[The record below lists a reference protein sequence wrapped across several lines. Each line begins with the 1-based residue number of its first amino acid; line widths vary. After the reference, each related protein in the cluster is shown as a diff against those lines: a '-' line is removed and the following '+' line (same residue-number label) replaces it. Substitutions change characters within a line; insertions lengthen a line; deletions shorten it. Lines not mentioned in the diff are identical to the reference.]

1 MANCGHLT
9 FYIQHNMSWK
19 TVIIGSECKVSLSM
33 NRMKVTI
40 GDEYHNIPLCDLDTV
55 IFTHDKAVIT
65 IPLLA
70 QLMENNVNVVI
81 CDHKNDPIGV
91 FQPFN
96 THSLVFKQLQK
107 QIDWKKTRKKKLW
120 KRIVKNKIQSE
131 IDILE
136 LLEIE
141 NAPLSLL
148 KEYRD
153 SIYNDD
159 QTNREGASARL
170 YFSALFGSEFTRNDL
185 NAINFA
191 LDYGYKIIASYLSKC
206 IVSRGLL
213 TQLGIHHIGESNAF
227 NLTYDFIEPFR
238 ALIDA
243 WVYENIE
250 EQFSVA
256 QKQELIELLQVKV
269 YVDGKW
275 FRLNDAIEDIVDSYI
290 GFLNE
295 KNDDILRIDLS
306 KGIKSDED

>member
-1 MANCGHLT
+1 
-9 FYIQHNMSWK
+9 MSWK

-33 NRMKVTI
+33 NRMKITI

-65 IPLLA
+65 IPLLSE
-70 QLMENNVNVVI
+70 LMESNVNVVI
-81 CDHKNDPIGV
+81 CNHKNDPIGV

-96 THSLVFKQLQK
+96 THSLVFKQVQK

-120 KRIVKNKIQSE
+120 KQIVKNKIQSE
-131 IDILE
+131 IDVLK

-170 YFSALFGSEFTRNDL
+170 YFSSLFGSEFTRNDS

-227 NLTYDFIEPFR
+227 NLTYDFIEPLR

-243 WVYENIE
+243 WVYENIDD
-250 EQFSVA
+250 QFSVV
-256 QKQELIELLQVKV
+256 QKQEIIELLHVKV
-269 YVDGKW
+269 YVNGKW

-295 KNDDILRIDLS
+295 KNDEILRVDLS
-306 KGIKSDED
+306 KGIQEDGE

>member
-1 MANCGHLT
+1 
-9 FYIQHNMSWK
+9 MSWK

-131 IDILE
+131 IDVLE
-136 LLEIE
+136 LLEIK

-170 YFSALFGSEFTRNDL
+170 YFSSLFGSDFTRNDL

-250 EQFSVA
+250 DQFSIA

>member
-1 MANCGHLT
+1 
-9 FYIQHNMSWK
+9 MSWK
-19 TVIIGSECKVSLSM
+19 TIIIGSECKVSLSM

>member
-131 IDILE
+131 IDVLE
-136 LLEIE
+136 LLEIK

-170 YFSALFGSEFTRNDL
+170 YFSSLFGSDFTRNDL

-238 ALIDA
+238 SLIDA

-250 EQFSVA
+250 DQFSVV

-295 KNDDILRIDLS
+295 KNDDILRIDFG

>member
-1 MANCGHLT
+1 
-9 FYIQHNMSWK
+9 
-19 TVIIGSECKVSLSM
+19 
-33 NRMKVTI
+33 MKVTI

-70 QLMENNVNVVI
+70 KLMENNVNVVI

-131 IDILE
+131 IDVLE
-136 LLEIE
+136 LLEIK

-170 YFSALFGSEFTRNDL
+170 YFSSLFGSDFTRNDL

-250 EQFSVA
+250 DQFSIA

-295 KNDDILRIDLS
+295 KNDDILRIDFG

>member
-1 MANCGHLT
+1 
-9 FYIQHNMSWK
+9 MSWK

>member
-1 MANCGHLT
+1 
-9 FYIQHNMSWK
+9 MSWK

-131 IDILE
+131 IDVLE
-136 LLEIE
+136 LLEIK

-170 YFSALFGSEFTRNDL
+170 YFSSLFGSDFTRNDL

-238 ALIDA
+238 SLIDA

-250 EQFSVA
+250 DQFSVV

-295 KNDDILRIDLS
+295 KNDDILRIDFG

>member
-1 MANCGHLT
+1 
-9 FYIQHNMSWK
+9 MSWK

-131 IDILE
+131 IDVLE
-136 LLEIE
+136 LLEIK

-170 YFSALFGSEFTRNDL
+170 YFSSLFGSDFTRNDL

-238 ALIDA
+238 ALIDT

-250 EQFSVA
+250 DQFSVV

>member
-1 MANCGHLT
+1 
-9 FYIQHNMSWK
+9 MSWK

-131 IDILE
+131 IDVLE
-136 LLEIE
+136 LLEIK

-170 YFSALFGSEFTRNDL
+170 YFSSLFGSDFTRNDL

-250 EQFSVA
+250 DQFSIA

-295 KNDDILRIDLS
+295 KNDDILRIDFG

>member
-1 MANCGHLT
+1 
-9 FYIQHNMSWK
+9 MSWK

-131 IDILE
+131 IDVLE
-136 LLEIE
+136 LLEIK

-170 YFSALFGSEFTRNDL
+170 YFSSLFGSDFTRNDL

-250 EQFSVA
+250 DQFSVV

>member
-1 MANCGHLT
+1 
-9 FYIQHNMSWK
+9 MSWK

-131 IDILE
+131 IDVLE
-136 LLEIE
+136 LLEIK

-170 YFSALFGSEFTRNDL
+170 YFSSLFGSDFTRNDL

-238 ALIDA
+238 ALIDT

-250 EQFSVA
+250 DQFSVV

-295 KNDDILRIDLS
+295 KNDDILRIDFG

>member
-1 MANCGHLT
+1 
-9 FYIQHNMSWK
+9 MSWK
-19 TVIIGSECKVSLSM
+19 TVIIASECKVSLSM

-131 IDILE
+131 IDVLE
-136 LLEIE
+136 LLEIK

-170 YFSALFGSEFTRNDL
+170 YFSSLFGSDFTRNDL

-250 EQFSVA
+250 DQFSVV

-295 KNDDILRIDLS
+295 KNDDILRIDFG

>member
-1 MANCGHLT
+1 
-9 FYIQHNMSWK
+9 MSWK

-131 IDILE
+131 IDVLE
-136 LLEIE
+136 LLEIK

-170 YFSALFGSEFTRNDL
+170 YFSSLFGSDFTRNDL

-213 TQLGIHHIGESNAF
+213 TQIGIHHIGESNAF

-250 EQFSVA
+250 DQFTVV

>member
-1 MANCGHLT
+1 
-9 FYIQHNMSWK
+9 
-19 TVIIGSECKVSLSM
+19 
-33 NRMKVTI
+33 MKVTI

-131 IDILE
+131 IDVLE
-136 LLEIE
+136 LLEIK

-170 YFSALFGSEFTRNDL
+170 YFSSLFGSDFTRNDL

-250 EQFSVA
+250 DQFSVV

>member
-1 MANCGHLT
+1 
-9 FYIQHNMSWK
+9 MSWK

-131 IDILE
+131 IDVLE
-136 LLEIE
+136 LLEIK

-170 YFSALFGSEFTRNDL
+170 YFSSLFGSDFTRNDL

-250 EQFSVA
+250 DQFSVV

-295 KNDDILRIDLS
+295 KNDDILRIDFG

>member
-1 MANCGHLT
+1 
-9 FYIQHNMSWK
+9 MSWK

-40 GDEYHNIPLCDLDTV
+40 GDEYHNIPLCDLDNV

-131 IDILE
+131 IDVLE
-136 LLEIE
+136 LLEIK

-170 YFSALFGSEFTRNDL
+170 YFSSLFGSDFTRNDL

-238 ALIDA
+238 SLIDA

-250 EQFSVA
+250 DQFSVV